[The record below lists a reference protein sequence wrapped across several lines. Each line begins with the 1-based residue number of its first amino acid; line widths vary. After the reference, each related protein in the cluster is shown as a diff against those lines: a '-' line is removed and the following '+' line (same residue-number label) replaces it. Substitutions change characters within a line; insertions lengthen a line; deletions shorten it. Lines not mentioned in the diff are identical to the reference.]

1 MDDPTFYGNQNGFD
15 ADAQSEEFRRSKL
28 LPNSSMNKTQNV
40 LEDLLNSAS
49 PRDQPDDDDT
59 MSHDD
64 GQPPSPPDHIT
75 LLCAENLAQVYISL
89 NKALSQVHEEVGIK
103 FSYGNLAFTN
113 KGMSLRLTGAVT
125 GFDFEAEE
133 ERQKQAFENQAH
145 NYGLEADDFRRT
157 VSDGTRRYR
166 LDEFEH
172 APGKHSIIAK
182 NLAGWHISTKQVQKT
197 DGEYNFVGGGNV
209 PGEHPYHK

>member
-125 GFDFEAEE
+125 GFDRGRRGASEA
-133 ERQKQAFENQAH
+133 
-145 NYGLEADDFRRT
+145 GL
-157 VSDGTRRYR
+157 
-166 LDEFEH
+166 
-172 APGKHSIIAK
+172 
-182 NLAGWHISTKQVQKT
+182 
-197 DGEYNFVGGGNV
+197 
-209 PGEHPYHK
+209 